1 MAEPGVLAVDRGDLA
16 GAEQAIRTAQALE
29 PRSVPA
35 AVNLADVLRT
45 MGREAE
51 ARTTLEEALAS
62 RPNDATLHHAL
73 GLAWVRAKDYA
84 RAETHFAEAASWAPE
99 DPRNPLMH
107 GLCVAQLED
116 PGRAVSILEN
126 GLANHPADVDLT
138 LALVESLRPL
148 GRLDEGLA
156 RVTALRSLRPDRPD
170 LEQVEQQ
177 LRAELG
183 R

>member
-1 MAEPGVLAVDRGDLA
+1 MLLQQAEVYLFDEPSSFLDVAQRLKAAR
-16 GAEQAIRTAQALE
+16 AIRT
-29 PRSVPA
+29 VA
-35 AVNLADVLRT
+35 ADAETHVVAVEHDLSLL
-45 MGREAE
+45 GRVHAG
-51 ARTTLEEALAS
+51 
-62 RPNDATLHHAL
+62 ATLHHAL
-73 GLAWVRAKDYA
+73 GLAWVRAKDYE
-84 RAETHFAEAASWAPE
+84 RAEIHFAEAASWAPE